1 MSELSKEQLQQL
13 TDAVNERFA
22 EFDPGKF
29 AAFPPGVVR
38 IMTDVIRRWYQ
49 EKEESWA
56 MQRISDVTIAA
67 EMAMKLSKQGYDV
80 GYAAANAEIQPTRPE
95 GSRESEDKRHSAE
108 PERKTETTLTGQ
120 A

>member
-1 MSELSKEQLQQL
+1 MSDLTKEQLQQL

-29 AAFPPGVVR
+29 APLPLGAVR
-38 IMTDVIRRWYQ
+38 IMTDVIKTWHR

-56 MQRISDVTIAA
+56 MQRISDVTITH
-67 EMAMKLSKQGYDV
+67 EMVMKLSEQGYAR
-80 GYAAANAEIQPTRPE
+80 GYEAAKSEKSPV
-95 GSRESEDKRHSAE
+95 REEAADKRYFAE
-108 PERKTETTLTGQ
+108 LEHKTEATLPGQ